1 MRGFLILLSVLLVLE
16 ATERNK
22 TYEQLNRETRGIV
35 DKAIE
40 KANEELGKQQ
50 HLDYSSILQANDGKR
65 MLHVLLKPTSCEK
78 KTPAVH
84 QGNCKIREKAKPQV
98 SCVACHEDI
107 NCFFLREHEKSRE
120 AVRNCLGLNVYH
132 PGRGNFMSLIG
143 GNAQKTGCL
152 GCV

>member
-16 ATERNK
+16 GNEA
-22 TYEQLNRETRGIV
+22 YEQLNQHEQRIV

-50 HLDYSSILQANDGKR
+50 HIDYSSILQANDGKR

-78 KTPAVH
+78 ITPAVH

-98 SCVACHEDI
+98 SCVACHKDM
-107 NCFFLREHEKSRE
+107 NCFLLRDHEKTTK
-120 AVRNCLGLNVYH
+120 AINDCLTSLSQQ
-132 PGRGNFMSLIG
+132 GRG
-143 GNAQKTGCL
+143 
-152 GCV
+152 